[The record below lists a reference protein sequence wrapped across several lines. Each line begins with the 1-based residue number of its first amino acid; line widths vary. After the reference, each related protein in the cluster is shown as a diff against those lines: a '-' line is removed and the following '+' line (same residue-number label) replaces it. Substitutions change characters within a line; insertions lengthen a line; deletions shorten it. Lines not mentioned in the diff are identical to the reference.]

1 MAQQTRRHFDDA
13 VPPRRRE
20 ALRLRHRRNSTRTCS
35 GVAPAARGAHLSE
48 HGARTPEQQIL
59 RLSSVSARWL
69 KGWRSKAAYVKLQ
82 RDDGREGRRAVA
94 AAVAVAAVGRWAQP
108 VRAGATFGGEVGAQ
122 RALVQVRQQLVV
134 QGACVVVEHERTR
147 REGGD
152 SSLSGPPPD
161 TKASRPLR
169 GM

>member
-1 MAQQTRRHFDDA
+1 MAPPRWHFDNA

-20 ALRLRHRRNSTRTCS
+20 ALRLRHRRNSTRTGS
-35 GVAPAARGAHLSE
+35 GVASAARGAHLSE
-48 HGARTPEQQIL
+48 HGARTPEQQI
-59 RLSSVSARWL
+59 RLSSVSTRWL
-69 KGWRSKAAYVKLQ
+69 EGWRSKAAYVKLQ

-94 AAVAVAAVGRWAQP
+94 AAVAVAAVGRGAQP
-108 VRAGATFGGEVGAQ
+108 VRAGATFGGKVGAQ
-122 RALVQVRQQLVV
+122 RALVQVRQELVV
-134 QGACVVVEHERTR
+134 QGACVVVDANERTR

-161 TKASRPLR
+161 NEASRPLR